1 MPGLSITVIASQAVD
16 YLRGCSLLAGL
27 ALLDKCFPNV
37 KNNCVRFCASLSL
50 GFLVYPSKKAKKVR
64 SPACTSLYHVT
75 ASSRA
80 DQCDSVTA
88 HVTISCE
95 GEANGILRDARPSV
109 VGPYA
114 RPRRTREDAARAPAR
129 TFSLFLFNALESQD
143 ANGRT
148 VRDSEDGRGRKGC
161 ARSTRTYGAH
171 GYGGGEEAET
181 RCSACN
187 RGRLGFGTSELGR
200 KRFTYHV
207 CLCTVRD
214 GRMSP
219 WKWRSTK
226 QHPSRAR
233 SGNHISCCLFS
244 LHFLCDI
251 LP

>member
-1 MPGLSITVIASQAVD
+1 M
-16 YLRGCSLLAGL
+16 
-27 ALLDKCFPNV
+27 
-37 KNNCVRFCASLSL
+37 
-50 GFLVYPSKKAKKVR
+50 YPSKKAKKVR
-64 SPACTSLYHVT
+64 SPACASLYHVT

-200 KRFTYHV
+200 DLRTMCVYVPFAMAG
-207 CLCTVRD
+207 CRPGNGDQL
-214 GRMSP
+214 S
-219 WKWRSTK
+219 ST
-226 QHPSRAR
+226 QAEPGQAITSAVACFPS
-233 SGNHISCCLFS
+233 ISCATSCHSERYIAPSVQINCMYVRWAQKLGR
-244 LHFLCDI
+244 I
-251 LP
+251 V